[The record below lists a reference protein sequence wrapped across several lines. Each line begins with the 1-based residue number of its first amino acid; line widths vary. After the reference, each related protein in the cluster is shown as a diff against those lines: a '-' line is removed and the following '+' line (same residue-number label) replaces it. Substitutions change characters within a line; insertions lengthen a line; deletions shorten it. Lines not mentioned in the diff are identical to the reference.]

1 MQVNWIQD
9 EDTDRRGETLA
20 LRPVLAGQRILSQV
34 VSFDIVTI
42 SFLGALATIGL
53 ISAYDAYIVKLYG
66 SFIQEQN
73 PVCAMLI
80 AGDPK
85 HLSYFLVAKATGTM
99 TSLLALVFLFSCRR
113 RLALPV
119 VFGVTGFQVGL
130 AIYLNT
136 GR

>member
-20 LRPVLAGQRILSQV
+20 LRPVLASQRILSQV

-53 ISAYDAYIVKLYG
+53 ISAYDAYLVKLYG
-66 SFIQEQN
+66 SFIREQN

-80 AGDPK
+80 AWDPE
-85 HLSYFLVAKATGTM
+85 HLSHFLVAKATGTT
-99 TSLLALVFLFSCRR
+99 TSLLILVLLYSCRR

-119 VFGVTGFQVGL
+119 VFDVTGFQVGL

-136 GR
+136 GK